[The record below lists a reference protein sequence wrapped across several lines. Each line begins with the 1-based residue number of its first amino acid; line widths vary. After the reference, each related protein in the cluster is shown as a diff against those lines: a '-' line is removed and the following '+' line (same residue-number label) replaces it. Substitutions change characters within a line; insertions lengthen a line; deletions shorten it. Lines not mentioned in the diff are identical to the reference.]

1 MAPRPAPHQIPL
13 RRKVM
18 DAVQITRVTVKV
30 TMKHC
35 MAWDDKE
42 VKQEVSYIYQLVQDF
57 FLHIISTNPKITR
70 KDDLREKDRKGMQ
83 LRTYIVQQ
91 IDQTAGFVHKVIN
104 MQTTL
109 Q

>member
-1 MAPRPAPHQIPL
+1 
-13 RRKVM
+13 M

-35 MAWDDKE
+35 IAWDDKE

-70 KDDLREKDRKGMQ
+70 KDDLREKDRKECNCE
-83 LRTYIVQQ
+83 LILYNKQ
-91 IDQTAGFVHKVIN
+91 IKQRDLCIR
-104 MQTTL
+104 
-109 Q
+109 